1 MERITSRENPQI
13 KQLTKLIAQKKE
25 RTRTGLFV
33 AEGARIAADAV
44 KSGLAVE
51 QLFLTPQARERYPQE
66 APHRKGPK
74 NLRNHPGA
82 GAENCQYQHAPRGFL
97 CPAHA

>member
-66 APHRKGPK
+66 AA
-74 NLRNHPGA
+74 LLT
-82 GAENCQYQHAPRGFL
+82 ENCQYQHAPRGFL

>member
-13 KQLTKLIAQKKE
+13 KQLIKLITQKKE
-25 RTRTGLFV
+25 RIRTGLFV

-51 QLFLTPQARERYPQE
+51 QLFLTPQAGERYPQE
-66 APHRKGPK
+66 TALLTEKAQKIYEIFFFKETATTEISVPK
-74 NLRNHPGA
+74 
-82 GAENCQYQHAPRGFL
+82 
-97 CPAHA
+97 